1 MKQCSNLFPN
11 KEAFIIFAL
20 YIILFVF
27 QGVFVTASKTENGGY
42 DYNTTL
48 VVFLSELLKLCAS
61 AFLYSY
67 KRDWYRQKHKPY
79 VVYINK
85 PHIFRA
91 ICMNYK
97 LLLLYFIPSL
107 LYCFYNNLAFI
118 NLSHYDPTS
127 YYILLQFRVV
137 LTALLFQF
145 LFKKKLAL
153 MQWVSLAI
161 LTIGCM
167 IKNFDAASIQSKT
180 DNDLWSQVF
189 NIYFLSINFQNF
201 CSCLAGTYN
210 EYLLKTK
217 GSNVDIFLQNVF
229 MYLDSVICNFFILM
243 FKGELGTIFDDF
255 GSLADTFVILI
266 TINSAVVGIVTSFFL
281 KNLNSIL
288 KTYASALE
296 LVITAVVCYV
306 LFNIVITAFTVLS
319 ICLVSIAVAM
329 YFKNPVS
336 NVNMNVADNKDKV
349 PLLEVTTNK

>member
-1 MKQCSNLFPN
+1 MNEFKKLFPN
-11 KEAFIIFAL
+11 KEAFVIFSL

-48 VVFLSELLKLCAS
+48 VVFLSELLKLFIS
-61 AFLYSY
+61 ATLYTY
-67 KRDWYRQKHKPY
+67 KRE
-79 VVYINK
+79 NK
-85 PHIFRA
+85 PHLFKA
-91 ICMNYK
+91 IAINYN

-137 LTALLFQF
+137 LTAFLFQF
-145 LFKKKLAL
+145 LFSKKLTN
-153 MQWVSLAI
+153 MQWVSLCI
-161 LTIGCM
+161 LTLGCM
-167 IKNFDAASIQSKT
+167 IKNFDAASIQSKGDT
-180 DNDLWSQVF
+180 DLWSQIF

-217 GSNVDIFLQNVF
+217 GLNVDIFLQNVF
-229 MYLDSVICNFFILM
+229 MYLDSVICNFLIL
-243 FKGELGTIFDDF
+243 FYKGEVNTIFNDMQ
-255 GSLADTFVILI
+255 SLEDIIVILI
-266 TINSAVVGIVTSFFL
+266 IVNSAIVGIVTSFFL

-296 LVITAVVCYV
+296 LIITAVVCYI
-306 LFNIVITAFTVLS
+306 LFNILITGFTILS

-329 YFKNPVS
+329 YFKNPV
-336 NVNMNVADNKDKV
+336 NNNTVNNDKDKK
-349 PLLEVTTNK
+349 PLLEIVTE

>member
-1 MKQCSNLFPN
+1 MKEFNKLFPN
-11 KEAFIIFAL
+11 KQAVIIFSL

-48 VVFLSELLKLCAS
+48 VVFLSEVLKIFIS
-61 AFLYSY
+61 ATLYSL
-67 KRDWYRQKHKPY
+67 KKE
-79 VVYINK
+79 NK
-85 PHIFRA
+85 PHIFKA
-91 ICMNYK
+91 IAANYN

-145 LFKKKLAL
+145 LFSKKLTL
-153 MQWVSLAI
+153 MQWISLGI
-161 LTIGCM
+161 LTLGCM
-167 IKNFDAASIQSKT
+167 IKNFDAASIQSKE
-180 DNDLWSQVF
+180 DKDVWSQIF

-210 EYLLKTK
+210 EYILKTK
-217 GSNVDIFLQNVF
+217 GLNVDIFLQNVF
-229 MYLDSVICNFFILM
+229 MYLNSVICNLFILM
-243 FKGELGTIFDDF
+243 YKGELITIFKDME
-255 GSLADTFVILI
+255 SLADVIVILI
-266 TINSAVVGIVTSFFL
+266 IVNSAIVGIVTSFFL

-296 LVITAVVCYV
+296 LIITAVVCYI
-306 LFNIVITAFTVLS
+306 LFHIVITGFTILS

-329 YFKNPVS
+329 YFKNPV
-336 NVNMNVADNKDKV
+336 NNMTVPDEKDRK
-349 PLLEVTTNK
+349 PLLEIVSK

>member
-1 MKQCSNLFPN
+1 MKGFNKLFPN
-11 KEAFIIFAL
+11 KEAFIIFSL

-48 VVFLSELLKLCAS
+48 VVFLSELLKLIIS
-61 AFLYSY
+61 ATFYTL
-67 KRDWYRQKHKPY
+67 KRE
-79 VVYINK
+79 NK
-85 PHIFRA
+85 PHIFKA
-91 ICMNYK
+91 IVINYN

-145 LFKKKLAL
+145 LFNKKLTS
-153 MQWVSLAI
+153 MQWVSLVI
-161 LTIGCM
+161 LTLGCM
-167 IKNFDAASIQSKT
+167 IKNFDAATVQS
-180 DNDLWSQVF
+180 DDDSDIWLQIF

-229 MYLDSVICNFFILM
+229 MYLDSVICNLFILM
-243 FKGELGTIFDDF
+243 YKGELGNIFRDME
-255 GSLADTFVILI
+255 SLKDTTVVLI
-266 TINSAVVGIVTSFFL
+266 TVNSAIVGIVTSFFL

-296 LVITAVVCYV
+296 LIITAVVCYI
-306 LFNIVITAFTVLS
+306 LFHIIITGFTILS
-319 ICLVSIAVAM
+319 ICLVSVAVAM
-329 YFKNPVS
+329 YFKNPVNNTNIS
-336 NVNMNVADNKDKV
+336 NDKDKQ
-349 PLLEVTTNK
+349 PLLEIVAD

>member
-1 MKQCSNLFPN
+1 MKQFSSLFPN

-48 VVFLSELLKLCAS
+48 VVFLSEVLKLTAS
-61 AFLYSY
+61 ALIYTY
-67 KRDWYRQKHKPY
+67 KKDKKPQL
-79 VVYINK
+79 IT
-85 PHIFRA
+85 A
-91 ICMNYK
+91 ICIHYK

-137 LTALLFQF
+137 LTALLFQC
-145 LFKKKLAL
+145 LFKKNLTY
-153 MQWVSLAI
+153 MQWVSLGI
-161 LTIGCM
+161 LTLGCM
-167 IKNFDAASIQSKT
+167 IKNFDAASIQSKGDT
-180 DNDLWSQVF
+180 DLWSQLF

-210 EYLLKTK
+210 EYLLKNQ
-217 GSNVDIFLQNVF
+217 GSDVDIFLQNVF

-243 FKGELGTIFDDF
+243 FKGELGTIVDDF
-255 GSLADTFVILI
+255 EALGDIFVLLI
-266 TINSAVVGIVTSFFL
+266 IVNSAVVGIVTSFFL

-296 LVITAVVCYV
+296 LVITAVVCYM
-306 LFNIVITAFTVLS
+306 LFNIVITGFTVLS

-336 NVNMNVADNKDKV
+336 NVNPNITDSKDKE
-349 PLLEVTTNK
+349 PLLEVTSK

>member
-61 AFLYSY
+61 AFLYTY
-67 KRDWYRQKHKPY
+67 KRD
-79 VVYINK
+79 NK

-91 ICMNYK
+91 IAINYK

-145 LFKKKLAL
+145 LFKKKLAF
-153 MQWVSLAI
+153 MQWISLGI
-161 LTIGCM
+161 LTVGCM
-167 IKNFDAASIQSKT
+167 IKNFDAASIQSKGDT
-180 DNDLWSQVF
+180 DLWSQLF
-189 NIYFLSINFQNF
+189 NIYFVSINFQNF

-217 GSNVDIFLQNVF
+217 GSNVDMFLQNVF

-255 GSLADTFVILI
+255 SSLADTFVVLI
-266 TINSAVVGIVTSFFL
+266 TVNSAIVGIVTSFFL

-296 LVITAVVCYV
+296 LVITAVVCYI
-306 LFNIVITAFTVLS
+306 LFNIVITAFTVIS

-336 NVNMNVADNKDKV
+336 NVSMNLADGKDKE
-349 PLLEVTTNK
+349 PLIEVTTNK

>member
-1 MKQCSNLFPN
+1 MKKELFPN
-11 KEAFIIFAL
+11 KEAFITFSL

-48 VVFLSELLKLCAS
+48 VVFLSELLKLIIS
-61 AFLYSY
+61 ATLYT
-67 KRDWYRQKHKPY
+67 YRRE
-79 VVYINK
+79 NK
-85 PHIFRA
+85 PHIFKA
-91 ICMNYK
+91 VALNYK

-145 LFKKKLAL
+145 LFNKKLAF
-153 MQWVSLAI
+153 MQWISLGI
-161 LTIGCM
+161 LTTGCI
-167 IKNFDAASIQSKT
+167 IKNFDAATVQSNG
-180 DNDLWSQVF
+180 DSDLWSQIF

-210 EYLLKTK
+210 EYLLKTQ
-217 GSNVDIFLQNVF
+217 GSSVDIFLQNVF
-229 MYLDSVICNFFILM
+229 MYLDSVICNFIILM
-243 FKGELGTIFDDF
+243 IKGEVVTLFDDMQ
-255 GSLADTFVILI
+255 SIWNLFVILI
-266 TINSAVVGIVTSFFL
+266 TVNSAVVGIVTSFFL

-296 LVITAVVCYV
+296 LVITAVVCYI
-306 LFNIVITAFTVLS
+306 LFSIPITPYTIVS
-319 ICLVSIAVAM
+319 IGLVSVAVVM
-329 YFKNPVS
+329 YFKNPVN
-336 NVNMNVADNKDKV
+336 NVIQNTSDKDKV
-349 PLLEVTTNK
+349 PLLNVTSEK

>member
-1 MKQCSNLFPN
+1 MKQCFNLFPN

-48 VVFLSELLKLCAS
+48 VVFLSELLKLIAS
-61 AFLYSY
+61 AILYSY
-67 KRDWYRQKHKPY
+67 RRE
-79 VVYINK
+79 NK
-85 PHIFRA
+85 PHILKA
-91 ICMNYK
+91 IAINYK
-97 LLLLYFIPSL
+97 LLLLYGVPSL

-145 LFKKKLAL
+145 LFKKKLTWI
-153 MQWVSLAI
+153 QWISLGI
-161 LTIGCM
+161 LTLGCM
-167 IKNFDAASIQSKT
+167 IKNFDAASIQSKQNA
-180 DNDLWSQVF
+180 DVLSQIF

-217 GSNVDIFLQNVF
+217 GANVDIFLQNVF
-229 MYLDSVICNFFILM
+229 MYLDSVICNFFILL
-243 FKGELGTIFDDF
+243 FKGEVSTIFDDF
-255 GSLADTFVILI
+255 SSLSDTFVILI
-266 TINSAVVGIVTSFFL
+266 TVNSAVVGIVTSFFL

-296 LVITAVVCYV
+296 LIITAVVCYL
-306 LFNIVITAFTVLS
+306 LFNIIITWFTILS
-319 ICLVSIAVAM
+319 IALVSVAIAI
-329 YFKNPVS
+329 YFKNPVNNTPINTKDS
-336 NVNMNVADNKDKV
+336 KDKV
-349 PLLEVTTNK
+349 PLLDISTEK

>member
-1 MKQCSNLFPN
+1 MKQCYSLFPN
-11 KEAFIIFAL
+11 KEAFIIFSL

-27 QGVFVTASKTENGGY
+27 QGVFVTASKTESGGY

-48 VVFLSELLKLCAS
+48 VVFLSEVLKLCAS
-61 AFLYSY
+61 AVLYTC
-67 KRDWYRQKHKPY
+67 KRE
-79 VVYINK
+79 NK
-85 PHIFRA
+85 PHLIKALF
-91 ICMNYK
+91 INYR

-137 LTALLFQF
+137 LTAFLFQF
-145 LFKKKLAL
+145 LFKKKLTF
-153 MQWVSLAI
+153 MQWISLAV

-167 IKNFDAASIQSKT
+167 IKNFDAASIQSKGDT
-180 DNDLWSQVF
+180 DLASQIF

-243 FKGELGTIFDDF
+243 FKGELNNITEDLS
-255 GSLADTFVILI
+255 SLSNIFVILI
-266 TINSAVVGIVTSFFL
+266 VINSAVVGIVTSFFL

-296 LVITAVVCYV
+296 LVITAVVCYII
-306 LFNIVITAFTVLS
+306 FNIIITGFTVLS

-336 NVNMNVADNKDKV
+336 NANMSNLDAKDKE
-349 PLLEVTTNK
+349 PLLEVVSNK